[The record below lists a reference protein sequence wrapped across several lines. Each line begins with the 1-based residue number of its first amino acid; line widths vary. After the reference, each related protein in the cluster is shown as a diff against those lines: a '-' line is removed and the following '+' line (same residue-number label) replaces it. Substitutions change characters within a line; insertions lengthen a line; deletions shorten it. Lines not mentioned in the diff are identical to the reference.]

1 MDRQRKFEFETD
13 GPTEKIRK
21 CELLLLHLLSL
32 AVNVRVRNC
41 FKLGEVTERKFESDG
56 PLGEVTE
63 RKFESDGPTEKI
75 RKCEL
80 PTKVRSRLTYE

>member
-1 MDRQRKFEFETD
+1 MDRKRKFEFETD

-56 PLGEVTE
+56 P
-63 RKFESDGPTEKI
+63 TEKI

-80 PTKVRSRLTYE
+80 PTKVRSTSRLTYE